1 MRMSCAVLALALL
14 AGSVPT
20 PAAAQTRTITGIIT
34 DAGTGQPLEGAR
46 VSVRGTTL
54 TTTTSVGGTFTLGNV
69 PPGNV
74 VIAIRRIGHNYVDL
88 PLAAGET
95 QLHAALT
102 RDPLHLSDVVVTGQ
116 ATAVDRR
123 NLANAVAT
131 VSGEELSRVSA
142 QSVEQA
148 LQGKVVGASIQS
160 NSGAPGGGMQ
170 MRLRGITSINGS
182 SEPLYVIDGVVVSN
196 VAIPSNQNAVTKSTQ
211 GSNPSLTQDNQVNRI
226 ADLNPNDIEN
236 IEVLKGASASA
247 IYGSRA
253 SNGVVIITTRRGKSG
268 ERQVN
273 ATQRIGVSK
282 ISNTLGS
289 RTFTTLA
296 EATAAWGASAATYYT
311 QGVTYDHE
319 RELAGRTPTSS
330 ESVVDVSGG
339 DSDTRYFASGLWR
352 QDGGIIDN
360 TGYGKQSVRA
370 NLDQDFGQRL
380 NFSLQ
385 TNATRSLAQRGLTN
399 NDNAGV
405 SFWMVFPFTPSFLN
419 LQRNADG
426 TFPAN
431 RFGNISNPLQTAA
444 LMKND
449 EKVLRSILAGKL
461 TFSAV
466 QRQSYNLKFT
476 MNGGADQFSQ
486 ENSLLFPPELQFEPL
501 DDGEPGTAL
510 LSNSNNLN
518 LNLGSNA
525 VFTFTP
531 MGGSFAA
538 TTSVGVNGSS
548 RELRTSRIVSRN
560 LVGGLGIVGAGTDVR
575 VVENRQRVEDFGLF
589 AQEELLTW
597 SERLLLTAGVTAD
610 RSSAN
615 SDTKK
620 YFYYPKVSGSF
631 RIPQLVRSLDEIKLR
646 AAYGQTGNQPLFGQK
661 FTPLSAI
668 ENIAGLPG
676 LVVPVLGTVGST
688 NLHPERQR
696 EVEAGTDMT
705 FAGGRAALELTGF
718 RKDISDLLLQRTLA
732 PSSGFGF
739 EIFNGGRLR
748 TTGAEVAVNLV
759 PVQTSQAEWIFR
771 TSYASTR
778 SKIVSL
784 PVPTFR
790 GLGFG
795 TALGSFQFEEG
806 ASATQIVGND
816 SLPDGSV
823 VVRKIGD
830 ANPDFNMSFVNDFR
844 FRRLH
849 LYGLL
854 DWQHGGSII
863 NLTKFLYDLGQNTVD
878 YADPITYGGL
888 QTTKGANRLR
898 LFPKQTAVYVEDASF
913 LKLRELTLSL
923 ELPPTMVS
931 RLGRGIRTADLS
943 LSGRN
948 LWTHTNYTGMDP
960 EVSNFG
966 NQAVGRNIDVAP
978 FPPSRSFWFSVSLG
992 F

>member
-1 MRMSCAVLALALL
+1 MRMRRAVLVLAMILS
-14 AGSVPT
+14 SVPVL
-20 PAAAQTRTITGIIT
+20 AQTRTITGTVT
-34 DAGTGQPLEGAR
+34 DAETGQPLEGAR
-46 VSVRGTTL
+46 VGVRGTVL
-54 TTTTSVGGTFTLGNV
+54 STTTGVNGRFTLGNV
-69 PPGNV
+69 PEGNV
-74 VIAIRRIGHNYVDL
+74 VIAIRRIGHNFADL
-88 PLAAGET
+88 PLLAG
-95 QLHAALT
+95 QNDLRAALT
-102 RDPLHLSDVVVTGQ
+102 RDPLRLSDVVVTGQ

-131 VSGEELSRVSA
+131 VSGEEVSRVSA
-142 QSVEQA
+142 QTVEQA

-170 MRLRGITSINGS
+170 MRLRGVTSINGS
-182 SEPLYVIDGVVVSN
+182 SEPLYVVDGVVLSN
-196 VAIPSNQNAVTKSTQ
+196 IAIPSNQNAVTRSTQ
-211 GSNPSLTQDNQVNRI
+211 GSNPSLTQDAQVNRI

-253 SNGVVIITTRRGKSG
+253 SNGVVIITTRRGRAG
-268 ERQVN
+268 ERRMN

-282 ISNTLGS
+282 VSNTLGS

-296 EATAAWGASAATYYT
+296 DATTAFGASAANFFTP
-311 QGVTYDHE
+311 GVVYDHE
-319 RELAGRTPTSS
+319 QELAGHSPMSS

-339 DSDTRYFASGLWR
+339 DADTRYFASGLWKH
-352 QDGGIIDN
+352 DGGIIDN

-370 NLDQDFGQRL
+370 NLDQDFGTRL

-385 TNATRSLAQRGLTN
+385 TDATRSLAQRGLTN
-399 NDNAGV
+399 NDNASV
-405 SFWMVFPFTPSFLN
+405 SFWMVFPFTPSFVDLR
-419 LQRNADG
+419 RNADG
-426 TFPAN
+426 TFPSNPFVA
-431 RFGNISNPLQTAA
+431 SNPLQTAA

-449 EKVLRSILAGKL
+449 EKVLRSILSGRL
-461 TFSAV
+461 TFNAI
-466 QRQSYNLKFT
+466 QRQAYNLKFT
-476 MNGGADQFSQ
+476 LNGGADQFSQ
-486 ENSLLFPPELQFEPL
+486 ENSLLFPPELQFEPT

-510 LSNSNNLN
+510 LSNSTNMN
-518 LNLGSNA
+518 LNLGTNG
-525 VFTFTP
+525 VFTLTPQSGAFT
-531 MGGSFAA
+531 A
-538 TTSVGVNGSS
+538 TTSVGVNESS
-548 RELRTSRIVSRN
+548 RDLRISRIVSRN

-575 VVENRQRVEDFGLF
+575 VLEERERVEDFGLF
-589 AQEELLTW
+589 AQEEFLTL
-597 SERLLLTAGVTAD
+597 SERMLLTAGITAD

-620 YFYYPKVSGSF
+620 YFYYPKFSGSF
-631 RIPQLVRSLDEIKLR
+631 RFPQPFRAFEEVKIR

-676 LVVPVLGTVGST
+676 LVVPVQGTVGST

-696 EVEAGTDMT
+696 EFEAGTDVT
-705 FAGGRAALELTGF
+705 FAGGRGALELTGF

-739 EIFNGGRLR
+739 EVFNGGKLR

-759 PVQTSQAEWIFR
+759 PIQSAEAEWVFR
-771 TSYASTR
+771 TSFASTR
-778 SKIVSL
+778 SKITSL

-816 SLPDGSV
+816 SLPDGST

-830 ANPDFNMSFVNDFR
+830 ANPDFNMSFSNNLR
-844 FRRLH
+844 FKRLR

-863 NLTKFLYDLGQNTVD
+863 NLTKFLYDLGSNTAD
-878 YADPITYGGL
+878 YADPITVGTL

-898 LFPKQTAVYVEDASF
+898 LFPKQTAMYVEDASF
-913 LKLRELTLSL
+913 MKLRELTLSF

-931 RLGRGIRTADLS
+931 RFGRGVRSAELS
-943 LSGRN
+943 FSGRN
-948 LWTHTNYTGMDP
+948 LLTFTNYTGMDP

-966 NQAVGRNIDVAP
+966 NQPIGRNIDVAP
-978 FPPSRSFWFSVSLG
+978 FPPSRSFWFSLSLG

>member
-1 MRMSCAVLALALL
+1 MRLSSAVLALALVV
-14 AGSVPT
+14 GSV
-20 PAAAQTRTITGIIT
+20 PAAAQTRTITGLIT
-34 DAGTGQPLEGAR
+34 DAETGQPLEGAR
-46 VSVRGTTL
+46 VSVRGTSL
-54 TTTTSVGGTFTLGNV
+54 SATTGVGGTFTLGNV
-69 PPGNV
+69 PQGNV
-74 VIAIRRIGHNYVDL
+74 VVAIRRIGHNFVDL
-88 PLAAGET
+88 ALPAGQTE
-95 QLHAALT
+95 LHAALT
-102 RDPLHLSDVVVTGQ
+102 RDPLRLSDVVVTGQ

-131 VSGEELSRVSA
+131 VSGEEVSRVSA
-142 QSVEQA
+142 QTVEQA
-148 LQGKVVGASIQS
+148 LQGKVVGASIQA

-170 MRLRGITSINGS
+170 MRLRGVTSINGS
-182 SEPLYVIDGVVVSN
+182 SEPLYVVDGVVLSN

-211 GSNPSLTQDNQVNRI
+211 GSNPSLTQDAQVNRI

-253 SNGVVIITTRRGKSG
+253 SNGVVIITTRRGRTG
-268 ERQVN
+268 ERRVN
-273 ATQRIGVSK
+273 ATQRIGFSK

-289 RTFTTLA
+289 RTFNSLA
-296 EATAAWGASAATYYT
+296 EATAVWGASTPTFYT
-311 QGVTYDHE
+311 QGVKFDHE
-319 RELAGRTPTSS
+319 KELAGNTPLSS

-339 DSDTRYFASGLWR
+339 DEDTRYFASGLWR
-352 QDGGIIDN
+352 HDGGIIDN
-360 TGYGKQSVRA
+360 TGYAKQAVRA
-370 NLDQDFGQRL
+370 NLDQDFGKRVT
-380 NFSLQ
+380 FSLQ
-385 TNATRSLAQRGLTN
+385 TDATKSLAQRGLTN

-405 SFWMVFPFTPSFLN
+405 SFWMVFPFTPNFLD
-419 LQRNADG
+419 LRQAPDG
-426 TFPAN
+426 TYPAN
-431 RFGNISNPLQTAA
+431 HFGNISNPLQTAA

-449 EKVLRSILAGKL
+449 EKVLRSILAGRL
-461 TFSAV
+461 TFNAV
-466 QRQSYNLKFT
+466 QRQAFNLRLNL
-476 MNGGADQFSQ
+476 NGGADQFSQ

-510 LSNSNNLN
+510 LSNSTNLN

-525 VFTFTP
+525 VFTLTPLGGAFT
-531 MGGSFAA
+531 A

-548 RELRTSRIVSRN
+548 RDLRISRIVSRN

-575 VVENRQRVEDFGLF
+575 VLEQRQRVENFGVF
-589 AQEELLTW
+589 AQEEFLTMG
-597 SERLLLTAGVTAD
+597 ERLLLTAGINAD

-631 RIPQLVRSLDEIKLR
+631 RFPRPFRALEELKIR
-646 AAYGQTGNQPLFGQK
+646 AAYGQSGNEPLFGQK

-676 LVVPVLGTVGST
+676 LVVPVLGPVGSKS
-688 NLHPERQR
+688 LHPERQR
-696 EVEAGTDMT
+696 EFEAGTDMT
-705 FAGGRAALELTGF
+705 FAGGRGALELTGF
-718 RKDISDLLLQRTLA
+718 RKDISDLLLQRTLP

-739 EIFNGGRLR
+739 EIFNGGKLR
-748 TTGAEVAVNLV
+748 TTGAEIGINLI
-759 PVQTSQAEWIFR
+759 PIQTAQTEWIFR
-771 TSYASTR
+771 TSFASTR
-778 SKIVSL
+778 SKIVEL

-795 TALGSFQFEEG
+795 TALGSFQFEQG

-816 SLPDGSV
+816 SLANGSV

-830 ANPDFNMSFVNDFR
+830 ANPDFTMSFSNNLR
-844 FRRLH
+844 FRRLR

-863 NLTKFLYDLGQNTVD
+863 NLTKFLYDLGQNTID
-878 YADPITYGGL
+878 YADPITYGSL

-898 LFPKQTAVYVEDASF
+898 LFPKQTGVYVEDASF
-913 LKLRELTLSL
+913 MKLREVTLSF
-923 ELPPTMVS
+923 ELPTAMVS
-931 RLGRGIRTADLS
+931 RFGRGVRSADLS
-943 LSGRN
+943 FSGRN
-948 LWTHTNYTGMDP
+948 LWTHTDYTGMDP

-966 NQAVGRNIDVAP
+966 NQPIGRNIDVAP
-978 FPPSRSFWFSVSLG
+978 FPPSRSFWFSISLG

>member
-1 MRMSCAVLALALL
+1 MRMSCAVMALTLL
-14 AGSVPT
+14 LSSV
-20 PAAAQTRTITGIIT
+20 PAAAQTRTITGTVT
-34 DAGTGQPLEGAR
+34 DAATGQPLEGAR
-46 VSVRGTTL
+46 VGVRGTTL
-54 TTTTSVGGTFTLGNV
+54 AVTTGADGKFTLGNV
-69 PPGNV
+69 PQGNV
-74 VIAIRRIGHNYVDL
+74 VVAIRRIGNNFVDL
-88 PLAAGET
+88 SLPAGQNE
-95 QLHAALT
+95 LRAALT
-102 RDPLHLSDVVVTGQ
+102 RDPLRLSDVVVTGQ
-116 ATAVDRR
+116 ATTVDRR

-131 VSGEELSRVSA
+131 VSGEEVSRVSA
-142 QSVEQA
+142 QTVEQA
-148 LQGKVVGASIQS
+148 MQGKVVGASIQA

-170 MRLRGITSINGS
+170 MRLRGVTSINGS
-182 SEPLYVIDGVVVSN
+182 SEPLYVVDGVVVSN
-196 VAIPSNQNAVTKSTQ
+196 VAIPSNQNAVTRSTQ

-253 SNGVVIITTRRGKSG
+253 SNGVVIITTRRGRSG
-268 ERQVN
+268 ERRIN
-273 ATQRIGVSK
+273 ATQRIGFSK

-289 RTFTTLA
+289 RTFTSLA
-296 EATAAWGASAATYYT
+296 DATAAFGASAANFFK
-311 QGVTYDHE
+311 QGVVYNHE
-319 RELAGRTPTSS
+319 DELAGHTPMSS

-339 DSDTRYFASGLWR
+339 DSDTRYFASGLWKH
-352 QDGGIIDN
+352 DGGIIDN

-370 NLDQDFGQRL
+370 NLDQDFGTRL

-385 TNATRSLAQRGLTN
+385 TDATKSLAQRGLTN
-399 NDNAGV
+399 NDNASV
-405 SFWMVFPFTPSFLN
+405 SFWMVFPFTPSFVDLR
-419 LQRNADG
+419 RNPDG
-426 TFPAN
+426 TFPPNPFVA
-431 RFGNISNPLQTAA
+431 SNPLQTAA

-449 EKVLRSILAGKL
+449 EKVLRSILAGRL
-461 TFSAV
+461 TYNAI
-466 QRQSYNLKFT
+466 QRQAYNLKLT
-476 MNGGADQFSQ
+476 LNGGADQFSQ
-486 ENSLLFPPELQFEPL
+486 ENSLLFPPELQFEPT

-510 LSNSNNLN
+510 LSNSNNVN

-525 VFTFTP
+525 VFTLTPASGAFT
-531 MGGSFAA
+531 A

-548 RELRTSRIVSRN
+548 RDLRTSRIVSRN

-575 VVENRQRVEDFGLF
+575 VVEQRQRVEDFGLF
-589 AQEELLTW
+589 AQEEFLTL

-620 YFYYPKVSGSF
+620 YFYYPKLSGSLRFPQTF
-631 RIPQLVRSLDEIKLR
+631 RGIEEAKIR

-676 LVVPVLGTVGST
+676 LVVPVLGTVGSN

-696 EVEAGTDMT
+696 EFEAGIDAT
-705 FAGGRAALELTGF
+705 FAGGRGALELTGF

-739 EIFNGGRLR
+739 EVFNGGKLR

-759 PVQTSQAEWIFR
+759 PIQSAQTEWIFR
-771 TSYASTR
+771 TSFASTR
-778 SKIVSL
+778 SKITSL

-806 ASATQIVGND
+806 KSATQIVGND
-816 SLPDGSV
+816 SLPDGST

-830 ANPDFNMSFVNDFR
+830 ANPDFNMSFSNNLR
-844 FRRLH
+844 FKRLH
-849 LYGLL
+849 LFGLL

-863 NLTKFLYDLGQNTVD
+863 NLTKFLYDLGSNTAD

-898 LFPKQTAVYVEDASF
+898 LFPKQTGVYVEDASF
-913 LKLRELTLSL
+913 MKLRELTLSFDVP
-923 ELPPTMVS
+923 ETMVA
-931 RLGRGIRTADLS
+931 RIGRGVRTAELS
-943 LSGRN
+943 FSGRN

-966 NQAVGRNIDVAP
+966 NQPIGRNIDVAP

-992 F
+992 Y

>member
-1 MRMSCAVLALALL
+1 MRMRCAALVLAMLL
-14 AGSVPT
+14 SSVPVL
-20 PAAAQTRTITGIIT
+20 AQTRTITGTVT
-34 DAGTGQPLEGAR
+34 DAETGQPLEGAR
-46 VSVRGTTL
+46 VGVRGTAL
-54 TTTTSVGGTFTLGNV
+54 STTTGADGKFTLGNI
-69 PPGNV
+69 PGGNV
-74 VIAIRRIGHNYVDL
+74 TIAIRRIGHNFVDL
-88 PLAAGET
+88 PLPAGQNE
-95 QLHAALT
+95 LRAALR
-102 RDPLHLSDVVVTGQ
+102 RDPLRLSDVVVTGQ

-131 VSGEELSRVSA
+131 VSGEEVSRVSA
-142 QSVEQA
+142 QTVEQA
-148 LQGKVVGASIQS
+148 LQGKVVGASIQA

-170 MRLRGITSINGS
+170 MRLRGVTSINGS
-182 SEPLYVIDGVVVSN
+182 SEPLYVVDGVVLSN

-226 ADLNPNDIEN
+226 ADLNPNDIAN

-253 SNGVVIITTRRGKSG
+253 SNGVVIITTRRGTSG
-268 ERQVN
+268 ERRVN
-273 ATQRIGVSK
+273 ATQRIGFSK

-289 RTFTTLA
+289 RTFNSLA
-296 EATAAWGASAATYYT
+296 EATAAWGASAANFYT
-311 QGVTYDHE
+311 PGVVYDHE
-319 RELAGRTPTSS
+319 RELAGRTPMSS

-339 DSDTRYFASGLWR
+339 DADTRYFASGLWKH
-352 QDGGIIDN
+352 DGGIIDN
-360 TGYGKQSVRA
+360 TGYGKQAVRA
-370 NLDQDFGQRL
+370 NLDQDFGKRL
-380 NFSLQ
+380 TFSLQ
-385 TNATRSLAQRGLTN
+385 TDATTSLAQRGLTN

-405 SFWMVFPFTPSFLN
+405 SFWMVFPFTPNFLD
-419 LQRNADG
+419 LRRNPDG
-426 TFPAN
+426 TYPAN

-449 EKVLRSILAGKL
+449 EKVLRSIVAGRL
-461 TFSAV
+461 TLNAI
-466 QRQSYNLKFT
+466 QRQAYNLKFT
-476 MNGGADQFSQ
+476 LNGGADQFSQ

-518 LNLGSNA
+518 LNLGTNG
-525 VFTFTP
+525 VLTFTP
-531 MGGSFAA
+531 LSGAFTA

-548 RELRTSRIVSRN
+548 RDLRVSRIVSRN

-575 VVENRQRVEDFGLF
+575 VLEQRQRVEDFGLF
-589 AQEELLTW
+589 AQEEVLTL

-615 SDTKK
+615 SDIKK
-620 YFYYPKVSGSF
+620 YFYYPKLSGSF
-631 RIPQLVRSLDEIKLR
+631 RFLQPFRWMEEAKIR

-676 LVVPVLGTVGST
+676 LVVPVQGAVGSK

-696 EVEAGTDMT
+696 EIEAGTDLT
-705 FAGGRAALELTGF
+705 FAGGRGAVELTGF

-748 TTGAEVAVNLV
+748 TTGAEVAVDLV
-759 PVQTSQAEWIFR
+759 PIQSAETEWIFR

-806 ASATQIVGND
+806 KSATQIVGND
-816 SLPDGSV
+816 SLPDGST

-830 ANPDFNMSFVNDFR
+830 ANPAFTMSFSNNLR
-844 FRRLH
+844 YKRLR

-863 NLTKFLYDLGQNTVD
+863 NLTKFLYDLGQNTAD
-878 YADPITYGGL
+878 YADPITVGTL

-913 LKLRELTLSL
+913 MKLRELTLSFA
-923 ELPPTMVS
+923 LPPTMVS
-931 RLGRGIRTADLS
+931 RFGRGVRSVDLS
-943 LSGRN
+943 FSGRN

-966 NQAVGRNIDVAP
+966 NQPIGRNIDVAP
-978 FPPSRSFWFSVSLG
+978 FPPSRSFWFSVALG

>member
-1 MRMSCAVLALALL
+1 MRMRCAALVLAMLL
-14 AGSVPT
+14 SSVPVL
-20 PAAAQTRTITGIIT
+20 AQTRTITGTVT
-34 DAGTGQPLEGAR
+34 DAETGQPLEGAR
-46 VSVRGTTL
+46 VGVRGTAL
-54 TTTTSVGGTFTLGNV
+54 STTTGPDGKFTLGNI
-69 PPGNV
+69 PGGNV
-74 VIAIRRIGHNYVDL
+74 TIAIRRIGHNFVDL
-88 PLAAGET
+88 PLPAGQNE
-95 QLHAALT
+95 LRAALR
-102 RDPLHLSDVVVTGQ
+102 RDPLRLSDVVVTGQ

-131 VSGEELSRVSA
+131 VSGEEVSRVSA
-142 QSVEQA
+142 QTVEQA
-148 LQGKVVGASIQS
+148 LQGKVVGASIQA

-170 MRLRGITSINGS
+170 MRLRGVTSINGS
-182 SEPLYVIDGVVVSN
+182 SEPLYVVDGVVLSN

-226 ADLNPNDIEN
+226 ADLNPNDIAN

-253 SNGVVIITTRRGKSG
+253 SNGVVIITTRRGTSG
-268 ERQVN
+268 ERRVN
-273 ATQRIGVSK
+273 ATQRIGFSK

-289 RTFTTLA
+289 RTFNSLA
-296 EATAAWGASAATYYT
+296 EATAAWGASAANFYT
-311 QGVTYDHE
+311 PGVVYDHE
-319 RELAGRTPTSS
+319 RELAGRTPMSS

-339 DSDTRYFASGLWR
+339 DADTRYFASGLWKH
-352 QDGGIIDN
+352 DGGIIDN
-360 TGYGKQSVRA
+360 TGYGKQAVRA
-370 NLDQDFGQRL
+370 NLDQDFGKRL
-380 NFSLQ
+380 TFSLQ
-385 TNATRSLAQRGLTN
+385 TDATKSIAQRGLTN

-405 SFWMVFPFTPSFLN
+405 SFWMVFPFTPNFLD
-419 LQRNADG
+419 LRRNPDG
-426 TFPAN
+426 TYPAN

-449 EKVLRSILAGKL
+449 EKVLRSIVAGRL
-461 TFSAV
+461 TLNAI
-466 QRQSYNLKFT
+466 QRQAYNLKFT
-476 MNGGADQFSQ
+476 LNGGADQFSQ

-518 LNLGSNA
+518 LNLGTNG
-525 VFTFTP
+525 VLTFTP
-531 MGGSFAA
+531 LSGAFTA

-548 RELRTSRIVSRN
+548 RDLRVSRIVSRN

-575 VVENRQRVEDFGLF
+575 VLEQRQRVEDFGLF
-589 AQEELLTW
+589 AQEEVLTL

-615 SDTKK
+615 SDIKK
-620 YFYYPKVSGSF
+620 YFYYPKLSGSF
-631 RIPQLVRSLDEIKLR
+631 RFPQPFRWMEEAKIR

-676 LVVPVLGTVGST
+676 LVVPVQGAVGSK

-696 EVEAGTDMT
+696 EIEAGTDLT
-705 FAGGRAALELTGF
+705 FAGGRGAVELTGF

-748 TTGAEVAVNLV
+748 TTGAEVAVDLV
-759 PVQTSQAEWIFR
+759 PIQSAETEWIFR

-778 SKIVSL
+778 SNIVSL

-806 ASATQIVGND
+806 KSATQIVGND
-816 SLPDGSV
+816 SLPDGST

-830 ANPDFNMSFVNDFR
+830 ANPAFTMSFSNNLR
-844 FRRLH
+844 YKRLR
-849 LYGLL
+849 LYGLM

-863 NLTKFLYDLGQNTVD
+863 NLTKFLYDLGQNTAD
-878 YADPITYGGL
+878 YADPITVGTL

-898 LFPKQTAVYVEDASF
+898 LFPKQTAMYVEDASF
-913 LKLRELTLSL
+913 MKLRELTLSFA
-923 ELPPTMVS
+923 LPPTMVS
-931 RLGRGIRTADLS
+931 RFGRGVRSVDLS
-943 LSGRN
+943 FSGRN

-966 NQAVGRNIDVAP
+966 NQPIGRNIDVAP
-978 FPPSRSFWFSVSLG
+978 FPPSRSFWFSVALG